1 MNEPNQMQRVALY
14 IRVST
19 EEQKLHGLSVEAQ
32 QKALDEW
39 AKQEQ
44 HKVAGH
50 YIDNGISARKKAAN
64 RPALQQLLSD
74 VRAGEVDLVAF
85 TKLDRW
91 FRNVGEY
98 YKVQEV
104 LDDHKV
110 AWKTIHEDYDTT
122 TSAGRLKVNIMLSVA
137 QDEADRT
144 SERIKKVF
152 ELKRSKGEPVS
163 GHVPTG
169 YIIQGK
175 TIQKD
180 PATMEAVTA
189 YFGRYMASGSLSDA
203 IDYVAERYGLR
214 LQYQLASKMLSKS
227 AYWGDFNGI
236 ECPAYIT
243 PEQAERIAASRRHTS
258 RKTKNNRVYT
268 FTGLLFCAEC
278 GARMGAR
285 THTIAGVEKAE
296 YNCPGHYQKKGCG
309 NRTNIRE
316 ANIEEFLLA
325 TVDERF
331 RAYQTACY
339 DAKGRKAV
347 SNAPEI
353 AKLKRKLGKLKE
365 LYLDDLISIEE
376 YKADHS
382 QMTAR
387 LAELEAA
394 QKQDKRATIEA
405 LSKLLCDGWHEVYAD
420 LNRLERKAFWR
431 MLLSNIRVYTDRHI
445 DYDFL

>member
-1 MNEPNQMQRVALY
+1 MKGPNQMQRVALY

-39 AKQEQ
+39 AEQEQ
-44 HKVAGH
+44 YQAVGH

-64 RPALQQLLSD
+64 RPALQRLLSD
-74 VRAGEVDLVAF
+74 VQAGKVELVAF

-104 LDDHKV
+104 LDDHRV
-110 AWKTIHEDYDTT
+110 AWKTIHEDYDTST
-122 TSAGRLKVNIMLSVA
+122 AAGRLKVNIMLSVA

-152 ELKRSKGEPVS
+152 ELKRSKGEPIS
-163 GHVPTG
+163 GQVPTG
-169 YIIQGK
+169 YSIQGR

-180 PATMEAVTA
+180 PATMEAVAA
-189 YFGRYMASGSLSDA
+189 YFGRYMASGSITDA
-203 IDYVAERYGLR
+203 IDHVAERYGLR
-214 LQYQLASKMLSKS
+214 LQYQLASKMLLRP

-243 PEQAERIAASRRHTS
+243 REQAERIAASRRHTS

-296 YNCPGHYQKKGCG
+296 YNCPGHYQKKGCE
-309 NRTNIRE
+309 NRSNIRE
-316 ANIEEFLLA
+316 AHIEEFLLA
-325 TVDERF
+325 TVDDRF
-331 RAYQTACY
+331 RAYQAACY
-339 DAKGRKAV
+339 ASKERKAA

-353 AKLKRKLGKLKE
+353 ARLKRKLNKLKE

-376 YKADHS
+376 YRADHS
-382 QMTAR
+382 KITAR
-387 LAELEAA
+387 LVELETV
-394 QKQDKRATIEA
+394 QKQDKRTTVQA
-405 LSKLLCDGWHEVYAD
+405 LSKLLCDGWHDVYAN
-420 LNRLERKAFWR
+420 LSRLERKAFWR

>member
-1 MNEPNQMQRVALY
+1 MLRVALY
-14 IRVST
+14 ARVST

-32 QKALDEW
+32 QKALEDW

-44 HKVAGH
+44 HKVVGR
-50 YIDNGISARKKAAN
+50 YIDNGISARKKAAH

-74 VRAGEVDLVAF
+74 VRAGKVDLVVF

-163 GHVPTG
+163 GQVPTG

-180 PATMEAVTA
+180 PATMEAVAA

-214 LQYQLASKMLSKS
+214 LQYQLASKMLSKP

-243 PEQAERIAASRRHTS
+243 REQAEHIAVSRRHTS

-285 THTIAGVEKAE
+285 THNIAGIEKAE

-309 NRTNIRE
+309 NRTNIRQ
-316 ANIEEFLLA
+316 AHIEDFLLT

-331 RAYQTACY
+331 KAYRDTY
-339 DAKGRKAV
+339 YGSSGKKAA
-347 SNAPEI
+347 SSAPEI
-353 AKLKRKLGKLKE
+353 AKIKRKLSKLKE
-365 LYLDDLISIEE
+365 LYLNDLISMEE
-376 YKADHS
+376 YKTDHER
-382 QMTAR
+382 MIAR
-387 LAELEAA
+387 LIELEAA

-405 LSKLLCDGWHEVYAD
+405 LSKLLCAGWQDVYAG
-420 LNRLERKAFWR
+420 LNPIERKAFWR
-431 MLLSNIRVYTDRHI
+431 MVLSNIRIYVDRHI
-445 DYDFL
+445 DYNFL